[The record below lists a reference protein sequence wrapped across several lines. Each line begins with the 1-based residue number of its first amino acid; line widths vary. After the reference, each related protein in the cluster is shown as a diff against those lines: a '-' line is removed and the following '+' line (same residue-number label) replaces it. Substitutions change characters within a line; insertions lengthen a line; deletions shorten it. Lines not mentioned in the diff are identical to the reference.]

1 MVDTEKLEAQDLK
14 EKPNLKVS
22 ESDEEALKRVTD
34 RMEDMKQGKDRQAQ
48 ESLWDY
54 IDKTFKAKP
63 SYKWNWQV
71 APTLKIEEALI
82 EASIGMQ
89 DAQLPINVEADWKP
103 DWIMLQLAKYTLDHF
118 IYKEKITQEIRLH
131 MDYSRAR
138 YWTAILFSW
147 LELSSKYIADEDN
160 DWYFNPKGWLKRI
173 EELRVKIKDVP
184 IRQAY
189 FDDTAHRYEEAV
201 DCIYEEY
208 LPIDEYKLRYLDDN
222 WKSKKNFT
230 NAEYVWI
237 ADNVDEN
244 NSNQNSKMVKLWHYY
259 NKLYAKYIIVAN
271 EKTVIYNWIASTRHW
286 ELPLVPVQFYNNPYS
301 IYGIGIPERYA
312 TIKALNSNFYSAMI
326 WGAWLN
332 AGSILF
338 AGDWA
343 EIDWEIFVEPWE
355 ISIIEMTKGSARDIT
370 PYNTNVNVQQLADIV
385 TRMDDV
391 WAYLTGINIK
401 APYSSPAKT
410 AFETS
415 VMKEEQNNRLKT
427 IYETR
432 VMWLEQAF
440 TLMLSNIF
448 TFLPYQ
454 YAEQMVDEKQKLTN
468 YNWYQIPVNWVRVIK
483 DEEWNPLNIEE
494 AKDYKDYFD
503 LKPEIVETGR
513 NMKVRIITPST
524 ASTMKSL
531 EIENIVK
538 YIQAKQML
546 VQIKMAN
553 LQMQQPVDT
562 FNKIDDKLDMLF
574 NIDKENIDI
583 PSNEQEI
590 RDATAEITQL
600 VNSFNYWWWEN
611 EALNPMGMQEATQ
624 LWSSTNWEIWVPEN
638 QTAEQ
643 PATPTV

>member
-1 MVDTEKLEAQDLK
+1 MVDTEKLENSKLE
-14 EKPNLKVS
+14 EKTNLKVS
-22 ESDEEALKRVTD
+22 DTDEEALHRVLD
-34 RMEDMKQGKDRQAQ
+34 RMDEMKQGKDRQDQ
-48 ESLWDY
+48 EALWDY

-71 APTLKIEEALI
+71 APTLKVEEALI
-82 EASIGMQ
+82 EASIWMQ

-103 DWIMLQLAKYTLDHF
+103 DGIMLQLARYTLDHF
-118 IYKEKITQEIRLH
+118 IYKERITQEIRLH

-138 YWTAILFSW
+138 YWTAVLFSG
-147 LELSSKYIADEDN
+147 LELSSKFIAKESN
-160 DWYFNPKGWLKRI
+160 DWYFNPKWELERI
-173 EELRVKIKDVP
+173 EELHVKIKDVP

-189 FDDTAHRYEEAV
+189 FDDTAKRYEEAV
-201 DCIYEEY
+201 DCIYEEF

-230 NAEYVWI
+230 NAEYVWVS
-237 ADNVDEN
+237 DDVRPDEN
-244 NSNQNSKMVKLWHYY
+244 QNGDMVKLWHYY
-259 NKLYAKYIIVAN
+259 NKLYAKYIIVVN
-271 EKTVIYNWIASTRHW
+271 EKIVIYNWIASTRHG

-301 IYGIGIPERYA
+301 IYGIWIPERYA
-312 TIKALNSNFYSAMI
+312 IIKALNNNFYSAMI

-338 AGDWA
+338 TGEWA
-343 EIDWEIFVEPWE
+343 EIDGEIFVEPWE
-355 ISIIEMTKGSARDIT
+355 ISIIEMTKGSSRDVT

-385 TRMDDV
+385 TRMDDI

-432 VMWLEQAF
+432 VMGLEQAF

-454 YAEQMVDEKQKLTN
+454 YAEKSIDEKQKLKN
-468 YNWYQIPVNWVRVIK
+468 YKWYQIPVKWFRIIRDDN
-483 DEEWNPLNIEE
+483 WNPLNLEE
-494 AKDYKDYFD
+494 DKDYKDYFD
-503 LKPEIVETGR
+503 LKPEIVETWR
-513 NMKVRIITPST
+513 NMKVRIVTPST
-524 ASTMKSL
+524 ASTMKAL
-531 EIENIVK
+531 EVENITK

-546 VQIKMAN
+546 GQIKMMN
-553 LQMQQPVDT
+553 LQMQQPIDS
-562 FNKIDDKLDMLF
+562 FNKIDEKLDMLF

-583 PSNEQEI
+583 PSNEQQV
-590 RDATAEITQL
+590 RDATAQITQMI
-600 VNSFNYWWWEN
+600 NSFSFWWWEN
-611 EALNPMGMQEATQ
+611 ELNNQMAMQPNQQGMNMG
-624 LWSSTNWEIWVPEN
+624 WEEWV
-638 QTAEQ
+638 QQASWTEQ
-643 PATPTV
+643 QVA

>member
-1 MVDTEKLEAQDLK
+1 MVRDTEKLEKQELN

-22 ESDEEALKRVTD
+22 ESDEEALNRVLD
-34 RMEDMKQGKDRQAQ
+34 RMADMKNGKDRQDQ
-48 ESLWDY
+48 EALWNY

-71 APTLKIEEALI
+71 APILKIEEALI
-82 EASIGMQ
+82 EASIWMQ
-89 DAQLPINVEADWKP
+89 DSQLPISVECDGKADWV
-103 DWIMLQLAKYTLDHF
+103 MLQLAKYTLDHF
-118 IYKEKITQEIRLH
+118 IYKEKLTQEIRLH

-138 YWTAILFSW
+138 YWTAILFSG
-147 LELSSKYIADEDN
+147 LELSSKYIAKESN
-160 DWYFNPKGWLKRI
+160 DWYFNPKWELERI
-173 EELRVKIKDVP
+173 EQLHVKIKDVP

-230 NAEYVWI
+230 NAEYVWV
-237 ADNVDEN
+237 ADDLREEDSQ
-244 NSNQNSKMVKLWHYY
+244 NSNMVKLWHYY
-259 NKLYAKYIIVAN
+259 NKLYAKYIIVVN
-271 EKTVIYNWIASTRHW
+271 EKIVIYNGIASTRHG

-312 TIKALNSNFYSAMI
+312 TIKALNNNFYSAMI
-326 WGAWLN
+326 GWAWLN

-338 AGDWA
+338 TGEWT
-343 EIDWEIFVEPWE
+343 EIDWEIFVEPGE
-355 ISIIEMTKGSARDIT
+355 ISVIEMTKGSARDIT
-370 PYNTNVNVQQLADIV
+370 PYNTNVNVQQLAEIV
-385 TRMDDV
+385 VRMDDI

-432 VMWLEQAF
+432 VMGLEQAF

-454 YAEQMVDEKQKLTN
+454 YAEKSVDEKQKLKD
-468 YNWYQIPVNWVRVIK
+468 YKWYQIPINGYKTIK
-483 DEEWNPLNIEE
+483 DDKWNVINVEE

-503 LKPEIVETGR
+503 LKPEIVEWARG
-513 NMKVRIITPST
+513 MKVRIVTPST
-524 ASTMKSL
+524 ASTMKAL
-531 EIENIVK
+531 EVENIAK

-546 VQIKMAN
+546 ANIKMMN
-553 LQMQQPVDT
+553 LQMQQPVDV

-590 RDATAEITQL
+590 RDATAQITQMI
-600 VNSFNYWWWEN
+600 NSLNFAWWNN
-611 EALNPMGMQEATQ
+611 ETLNPMGSEEIAQPWPSFSQQSWLPEAPTVQ
-624 LWSSTNWEIWVPEN
+624 
-638 QTAEQ
+638 Q
-643 PATPTV
+643 PTTPTI

>member
-1 MVDTEKLEAQDLK
+1 MVDTEKLENSKLE
-14 EKPNLKVS
+14 EKTNLKVS
-22 ESDEEALKRVTD
+22 DTDEEALNRVLD
-34 RMEDMKQGKDRQAQ
+34 RMDEMKQGKDRQDQ
-48 ESLWDY
+48 EALWDY

-71 APTLKIEEALI
+71 APTLKVEEALI
-82 EASIGMQ
+82 EASIWMQ

-103 DWIMLQLAKYTLDHF
+103 DGIMLQLARYTLDHF
-118 IYKEKITQEIRLH
+118 IYKERITQEIRLH

-138 YWTAILFSW
+138 YWTAVLFSG
-147 LELSSKYIADEDN
+147 LELSSKFIAKESN
-160 DWYFNPKGWLKRI
+160 DWYFNPKWELERI
-173 EELRVKIKDVP
+173 EELHVKIKDVP

-189 FDDTAHRYEEAV
+189 FDDTAKRYEEAV
-201 DCIYEEY
+201 DCIYEEF

-230 NAEYVWI
+230 NAEYVWVS
-237 ADNVDEN
+237 DDVRPDEN
-244 NSNQNSKMVKLWHYY
+244 QNGDMVKLWHYY
-259 NKLYAKYIIVAN
+259 NKLYAKYIIVVN
-271 EKTVIYNWIASTRHW
+271 EKIVIYNWIASTRHG

-301 IYGIGIPERYA
+301 IYGIWIPERYA
-312 TIKALNSNFYSAMI
+312 TIKALNNNFYSAMI

-338 AGDWA
+338 TGEWA
-343 EIDWEIFVEPWE
+343 EIDGEIFVEPWE
-355 ISIIEMTKGSARDIT
+355 ISIIEMTKGSSRDIT

-385 TRMDDV
+385 TRMDDI

-432 VMWLEQAF
+432 VMGLEQAF

-454 YAEQMVDEKQKLTN
+454 YAEKSIDEKQKLKN
-468 YNWYQIPVNWVRVIK
+468 YNWYQIPVNWYRIIR
-483 DEEWNPLNIEE
+483 DENNNPLNLEE

-503 LKPEIVETGR
+503 LKPEIVETWR
-513 NMKVRIITPST
+513 NMKVRIVTPST
-524 ASTMKSL
+524 ASTMKAL
-531 EIENIVK
+531 EVENITK

-546 VQIKMAN
+546 TQIKMAN

-562 FNKIDDKLDMLF
+562 FNKIDEKLDMLF

-583 PSNEQEI
+583 PSNEQQV
-590 RDATAEITQL
+590 RDATAQITQMI
-600 VNSFNYWWWEN
+600 NSFNFWWWEN

-624 LWSSTNWEIWVPEN
+624 PWLGISWQSWIPEDT
-638 QTAEQ
+638 TASQ

>member
-1 MVDTEKLEAQDLK
+1 MVDTEKLENSKLE
-14 EKPNLKVS
+14 EKTNLKVS
-22 ESDEEALKRVTD
+22 DTDEEALNRVLD
-34 RMEDMKQGKDRQAQ
+34 RMDEMKQGKDRQDQ
-48 ESLWDY
+48 EALWDY

-71 APTLKIEEALI
+71 APTLKVEEALI
-82 EASIGMQ
+82 EASIWMQ

-103 DWIMLQLAKYTLDHF
+103 DGIMLQLARYTLDHF
-118 IYKEKITQEIRLH
+118 IYKERITQEIRLH

-138 YWTAILFSW
+138 YWTAVLFSG
-147 LELSSKYIADEDN
+147 LELSSKFIAKESN
-160 DWYFNPKGWLKRI
+160 DWYFNPKWELERI
-173 EELRVKIKDVP
+173 EELHVKIKDVP

-189 FDDTAHRYEEAV
+189 FDDTAKRYEEAV
-201 DCIYEEY
+201 DCIYEEF

-230 NAEYVWI
+230 NAEYVWVS
-237 ADNVDEN
+237 DDVRPDEN
-244 NSNQNSKMVKLWHYY
+244 QNGDMVKLWHYY
-259 NKLYAKYIIVAN
+259 NKLYAKYIIVVN
-271 EKTVIYNWIASTRHW
+271 EKIVIYNWIASTRHG

-301 IYGIGIPERYA
+301 IYGIWIPERYA
-312 TIKALNSNFYSAMI
+312 TIKALNNNFYSAMI

-338 AGDWA
+338 TGEWA
-343 EIDWEIFVEPWE
+343 EIDGEIFVEPWE
-355 ISIIEMTKGSARDIT
+355 ISIIEMTKGSSRDVT

-385 TRMDDV
+385 TRMDDI

-432 VMWLEQAF
+432 VMGLEQAF

-454 YAEQMVDEKQKLTN
+454 YAEKSIDEKQKLKN
-468 YNWYQIPVNWVRVIK
+468 YNWYQIPVNWYRIIR
-483 DEEWNPLNIEE
+483 DENNNPLNLEE

-503 LKPEIVETGR
+503 LKPEIVETWR
-513 NMKVRIITPST
+513 NMKVRIVTPST
-524 ASTMKSL
+524 ASTMKAL
-531 EIENIVK
+531 EVENITK

-546 VQIKMAN
+546 TQIKMAN

-562 FNKIDDKLDMLF
+562 FNKIDEKLDMLF

-583 PSNEQEI
+583 PSNEQQV
-590 RDATAEITQL
+590 RDATAQITQMI
-600 VNSFNYWWWEN
+600 NSFNFWWWEN

-624 LWSSTNWEIWVPEN
+624 PWLGISWQSWIPEDA
-638 QTAEQ
+638 TASQ

>member
-1 MVDTEKLEAQDLK
+1 MVNTEKLENQDLK
-14 EKPNLKVS
+14 EKINLRIS
-22 ESDEEALKRVTD
+22 DSDEEALKRVQD
-34 RMEDMKQGKDRQAQ
+34 RMEDMKQGKDRQEQ
-48 ESLWDY
+48 EALWAY
-54 IDKTFKAKP
+54 IDKTFKNKP

-89 DAQLPINVEADWKP
+89 DAQLPVNVEADWKP

-138 YWTAILFSW
+138 YWTAILYSW
-147 LELSSKYIADEDN
+147 LEVSSKFIAKESN
-160 DWYFNPKGWLKRI
+160 DWYFNPKWELERL
-173 EELRVKIKDVP
+173 EELHVKIKDVP
-184 IRQAY
+184 IKQAY
-189 FDDTAHRYEEAV
+189 FDETAKRYEEAV

-230 NAEYVWI
+230 NAEYVWTTEI
-237 ADNVDEN
+237 DEDN
-244 NSNQNSKMVKLWHYY
+244 NSNSDSNMVKLWHYY

-271 EKTVIYNWIASTRHW
+271 EKIVIYNWIASTRHG

-312 TIKALNSNFYSAMI
+312 TIKAINSNFYSAMI
-326 WGAWLN
+326 GWAWLN

-338 AGDWA
+338 TGEWT

-355 ISIIEMTKGSARDIT
+355 ISIIEMTKGSSRDIT

-401 APYSSPAKT
+401 APYTSPAKT

-454 YAEQMVDEKQKLTN
+454 YAEQMVDEKQKLKN
-468 YNWYQIPVNWVRVIK
+468 YKWYQIPVNWVKVIK

-503 LKPEIVETGR
+503 LKPEIIEGWR
-513 NMKVRIITPST
+513 NMKVRIVTPST
-524 ASTMKSL
+524 ASTMKAL
-531 EIENIVK
+531 EVENIAK

-546 VQIKMAN
+546 AQIKMAN
-553 LQMQQPVDT
+553 LQMQQPVEAL
-562 FNKIDDKLDMLF
+562 NKIDDKLDMLF

-583 PSNEQEI
+583 PSNEQEV
-590 RDATAEITQL
+590 RDATAQITQL
-600 VNSFNYWWWEN
+600 INSFNYWQPEN
-611 EALNPMGMQEATQ
+611 ELNPQTNLQQAQQGMSMGWQADLQQASWTEQQPT
-624 LWSSTNWEIWVPEN
+624 
-638 QTAEQ
+638 TA
-643 PATPTV
+643 V

>member
-1 MVDTEKLEAQDLK
+1 MVDTEKLENSKLE
-14 EKPNLKVS
+14 EKTNLKVS
-22 ESDEEALKRVTD
+22 DTDEEALNRVLD
-34 RMEDMKQGKDRQAQ
+34 RMDEMKQGKDRQDQ
-48 ESLWDY
+48 EALWDY

-71 APTLKIEEALI
+71 APTLKVEEALI
-82 EASIGMQ
+82 EASIWMQ

-103 DWIMLQLAKYTLDHF
+103 DGIMLQLARYTLDHF

-138 YWTAILFSW
+138 YWTAILFSG
-147 LELSSKYIADEDN
+147 LELSSKFIADEDN
-160 DWYFNPKGWLKRI
+160 QDYFNPKWKLKRI
-173 EELRVKIKDVP
+173 EELHVKIKDVP

-189 FDDTAHRYEEAV
+189 FDDTAKRYEEAV
-201 DCIYEEY
+201 DCIYEEF

-230 NAEYVWI
+230 NAEYVWVS
-237 ADNVDEN
+237 DDTRPDEN
-244 NSNQNSKMVKLWHYY
+244 QNGDMVKLWHYY
-259 NKLYAKYIIVAN
+259 NKLYAKYIIVVN
-271 EKTVIYNWIASTRHW
+271 EKIVIYNWIASTRHW

-312 TIKALNSNFYSAMI
+312 TIKALNNNFYSAMI

-338 AGDWA
+338 TGEWA
-343 EIDWEIFVEPWE
+343 EIDGEIFVEPWE
-355 ISIIEMTKGSARDIT
+355 ISIIEMTKGSSRDVT

-385 TRMDDV
+385 TRMDDI

-432 VMWLEQAF
+432 VMGLEQAF

-454 YAEQMVDEKQKLTN
+454 YAEKSIDEKQKLKN
-468 YNWYQIPVNWVRVIK
+468 YNWYQIPVNWYRIIR
-483 DEEWNPLNIEE
+483 DENNNPLNLEE

-503 LKPEIVETGR
+503 LKPEIVETWR
-513 NMKVRIITPST
+513 NMKVRIVTPST
-524 ASTMKSL
+524 ASTMKAL
-531 EIENIVK
+531 EVENITK

-546 VQIKMAN
+546 GQIKMMN
-553 LQMQQPVDT
+553 LQMQQPIDS
-562 FNKIDDKLDMLF
+562 FNKIDEKLDMLF

-583 PSNEQEI
+583 PSNEQQV
-590 RDATAEITQL
+590 RDATAQITQMI
-600 VNSFNYWWWEN
+600 NSFNFWWWEN

-624 LWSSTNWEIWVPEN
+624 PWLDISWQSWISEN
-638 QTAEQ
+638 PTVQQ
-643 PATPTV
+643 PTTPTV

>member
-1 MVDTEKLEAQDLK
+1 MVDTEKLENSKLE
-14 EKPNLKVS
+14 EKTNLKVS
-22 ESDEEALKRVTD
+22 DTDEEALHRVLD
-34 RMEDMKQGKDRQAQ
+34 RMDEMKQGKDRQDQ
-48 ESLWDY
+48 EALWDY

-82 EASIGMQ
+82 EASIWMQ

-103 DWIMLQLAKYTLDHF
+103 DGIMLQLARYTLDHF
-118 IYKEKITQEIRLH
+118 IYKERITQEIRLH

-138 YWTAILFSW
+138 YWTAVLFSG
-147 LELSSKYIADEDN
+147 LELSSKFIAKESN
-160 DWYFNPKGWLKRI
+160 DWYFNPKWELERI
-173 EELRVKIKDVP
+173 EELHVKIKDVP

-189 FDDTAHRYEEAV
+189 FDDTAKRYEEAV
-201 DCIYEEY
+201 DCIYEEF

-230 NAEYVWI
+230 NAEYVWVS
-237 ADNVDEN
+237 DDVRPDEN
-244 NSNQNSKMVKLWHYY
+244 QNGDMVKLWHYY
-259 NKLYAKYIIVAN
+259 NKLYAKYIIVVN
-271 EKTVIYNWIASTRHW
+271 EKIVIYNWIASTRHG

-301 IYGIGIPERYA
+301 IYGIWIPERYA
-312 TIKALNSNFYSAMI
+312 TIKALNNNFYSAMI

-338 AGDWA
+338 TGEWA
-343 EIDWEIFVEPWE
+343 EIDGEIFVEPWE
-355 ISIIEMTKGSARDIT
+355 ISIIEMTKGSSRDIT

-385 TRMDDV
+385 TRMDDI

-432 VMWLEQAF
+432 VMGLEQAF

-454 YAEQMVDEKQKLTN
+454 YAEKSIDEKQKLKN
-468 YNWYQIPVNWVRVIK
+468 YNWYQIPVNWYRIIR
-483 DEEWNPLNIEE
+483 DDNWNPLNLEE

-503 LKPEIVETGR
+503 LKPEIVETWR
-513 NMKVRIITPST
+513 NMKVRIVTPST
-524 ASTMKSL
+524 ASTMKAL
-531 EIENIVK
+531 EVENITK

-546 VQIKMAN
+546 TQIKMAN

-562 FNKIDDKLDMLF
+562 FNKIDEKLDMLF

-583 PSNEQEI
+583 PSNEQQV
-590 RDATAEITQL
+590 RDATAQITQMI
-600 VNSFNYWWWEN
+600 NSFNFWWWEN

-624 LWSSTNWEIWVPEN
+624 PWLGISWQSWIPEDA
-638 QTAEQ
+638 TASQ

>member
-1 MVDTEKLEAQDLK
+1 MVDTEKLENSKLE
-14 EKPNLKVS
+14 EKTNLKVS
-22 ESDEEALKRVTD
+22 DTDEEALHRVLD
-34 RMEDMKQGKDRQAQ
+34 RMDEMKQGKDRQDQ
-48 ESLWDY
+48 EALWDY

-71 APTLKIEEALI
+71 APTLKVEEALI
-82 EASIGMQ
+82 EASIWMQ

-103 DWIMLQLAKYTLDHF
+103 DGIMLQLARYTLDHF
-118 IYKEKITQEIRLH
+118 IYKERITQEIRLH

-138 YWTAILFSW
+138 YWTAVLFSG
-147 LELSSKYIADEDN
+147 LELSSKFIAKESN
-160 DWYFNPKGWLKRI
+160 DWYFNPKWELERI
-173 EELRVKIKDVP
+173 EELHVKIKDVP

-189 FDDTAHRYEEAV
+189 FDDTAKRYEEAV
-201 DCIYEEY
+201 DCIYEEF

-230 NAEYVWI
+230 NAEYVWVS
-237 ADNVDEN
+237 DDVRPDEN
-244 NSNQNSKMVKLWHYY
+244 QNGDMVKLWHYY
-259 NKLYAKYIIVAN
+259 NKLYAKYIIVVN
-271 EKTVIYNWIASTRHW
+271 EKIVIYNWIASTRHG

-301 IYGIGIPERYA
+301 IYGIWIPERYA
-312 TIKALNSNFYSAMI
+312 TIKALNNNFYSAMI

-338 AGDWA
+338 TGEWA
-343 EIDWEIFVEPWE
+343 EIDGEIFVEPWE
-355 ISIIEMTKGSARDIT
+355 ISIIEMTKGSSRDIT

-385 TRMDDV
+385 TRMDDI

-432 VMWLEQAF
+432 VMGLEQAF

-454 YAEQMVDEKQKLTN
+454 YAEKSIDEKQKLKN
-468 YNWYQIPVNWVRVIK
+468 YNWYQIPVNWYRIIR
-483 DEEWNPLNIEE
+483 DDNWNPLNLEE

-503 LKPEIVETGR
+503 LKPEIVETWR
-513 NMKVRIITPST
+513 NMKVRIVTPST
-524 ASTMKSL
+524 ASTMKAL
-531 EIENIVK
+531 EVENITK

-546 VQIKMAN
+546 TQIKMAN

-583 PSNEQEI
+583 PSNEQQV
-590 RDATAEITQL
+590 RDATAQITQMI
-600 VNSFNYWWWEN
+600 NSFNFWWWEN

-624 LWSSTNWEIWVPEN
+624 PWLGISWQSWIPEDT
-638 QTAEQ
+638 TASQ